1 VRDAVSEA
9 ELKQSESNTAQ
20 YGTNFAITID
30 PSEFYS
36 RTGCN
41 WKVIRPGKKLLKH
54 EDAMW
59 TVLVKKFGEGRLVA
73 EKGEDGELFLI
84 SKSLLLVF
92 M

>member
-1 VRDAVSEA
+1 MHDAVSEN
-9 ELKQSESNTAQ
+9 ELKQSESNTVQ

-36 RTGCN
+36 RNGCN

-59 TVLVKKFGEGRLVA
+59 TVLVK
-73 EKGEDGELFLI
+73 
-84 SKSLLLVF
+84 SLERGD
-92 M
+92 